1 MASSPGFANTV
12 NKGTPVKITSA
23 NTSLEPTS
31 SLSLVFTAPST
42 GSFVRKLIVRHLG
55 TNVAT
60 VLRVFR
66 NNGSSEAVAANNC
79 LIAEKTI
86 AANTLSQTAESIGY
100 EVFLNLPLATTE
112 RLYCT
117 IGTAVAAGVQVSVDA
132 GDF

>member
-1 MASSPGFANTV
+1 MASAPAFANTV
-12 NKGTPVKITSA
+12 NKGTPQKITSA
-23 NTSLEPTS
+23 NTSLEPTAT
-31 SLSLVFTAPST
+31 LSLVFTAGAS
-42 GSFVRKLIVRHLG
+42 GSFVRKLIAMHLG

-79 LIAEKTI
+79 LVAEKTI
-86 AANTLSQTAESIGY
+86 AANTLSQTAESIRY

-117 IGTAVAAGVQVSVDA
+117 IGTAVAAGIQVSVDA
-132 GDF
+132 GDL

>member
-1 MASSPGFANTV
+1 MASSPAFANTV
-12 NKGTPVKITSA
+12 NKGTPQKITSA

-31 SLSLVFTAPST
+31 SLSLVFTAPAS
-42 GSFVRKLIVRHLG
+42 GSFVRKLIARHLG

-66 NNGSSEAVAANNC
+66 NNGSSEAVAANNA
-79 LIAEKTI
+79 LVAEKTI
-86 AANTLSQTAESIGY
+86 AANTISQVAESIGY
-100 EVFLNLPLATTE
+100 EVTLNLPLATTE

-117 IGTAVAAGVQVSVDA
+117 IGTAVAAGIMVSVDA

>member
-1 MASSPGFANTV
+1 MSSAPAFANTP
-12 NKGTPVKITSA
+12 NKGTPQKITAA

-31 SLSLVFTAPST
+31 SLSLVFTAGAS
-42 GSFVRKLIVRHLG
+42 GSYVRKLIARHLG

-86 AANTLSQTAESIGY
+86 ASNTLSQTAESIGY
-100 EVFLNLPLATTE
+100 EINLNLPLAQNE

-117 IGTAVAAGVQVSVDA
+117 IGTAVAAGIQVSPDA

>member
-1 MASSPGFANTV
+1 MASAPAFANTP
-12 NKGTPVKITSA
+12 NKGTPVKITAA

-31 SLSLVFTAPST
+31 SLSLVFTAGSS
-42 GSFVRKLIVRHLG
+42 GSFVRKLIARHLG

-66 NNGSSEAVAANNC
+66 NNGSTETVAANNC

-86 AANTLSQTAESIGY
+86 ASNTVSQVAESIGY
-100 EVFLNLPLATTE
+100 EITLNLPLATTE

-117 IGTAVAAGVQVSVDA
+117 IGTAVAAGIQVSPDA